1 MRLLDIRNELKVT
14 LKQTMDDREISDLQI
29 DYWIKVA
36 ADTLRWK
43 VLKLQGIQDQER
55 SGAYLRR
62 FVEDIVTDNSAQ
74 DKTCL
79 KYVELPEKIY
89 DYELDLG
96 VDGMAYYSNAECTN
110 CPPIFTRVKFGRTTY
125 SSAQS
130 LYMSEDQKPSAKQP
144 YFFRVNDRLYLL
156 GLEQSPSISQV
167 EMLLFTNLPD
177 IRDIDPSAELPIA
190 DELLSELRKAVI
202 ENARV
207 MLLIPEED
215 GINEGN
221 ARSTMTRLTLP
232 KQTSVNEMT
241 ASDQ

>member
-1 MRLLDIRNELKVT
+1 
-14 LKQTMDDREISDLQI
+14 
-29 DYWIKVA
+29 
-36 ADTLRWK
+36 
-43 VLKLQGIQDQER
+43 
-55 SGAYLRR
+55 
-62 FVEDIVTDNSAQ
+62 
-74 DKTCL
+74 
-79 KYVELPEKIY
+79 
-89 DYELDLG
+89 
-96 VDGMAYYSNAECTN
+96 
-110 CPPIFTRVKFGRTTY
+110 
-125 SSAQS
+125 
-130 LYMSEDQKPSAKQP
+130 MSEDQKPSAKQP

-190 DELLSELRKAVI
+190 DELLNELRKAVI